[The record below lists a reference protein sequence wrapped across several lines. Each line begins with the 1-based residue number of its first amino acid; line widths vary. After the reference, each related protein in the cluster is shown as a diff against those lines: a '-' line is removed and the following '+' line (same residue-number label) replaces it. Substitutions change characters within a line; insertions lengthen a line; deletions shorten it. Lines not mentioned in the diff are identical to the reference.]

1 MADQTAATAFVVAEY
16 EGLKGEQVAR
26 IVHRNGLIY
35 STLAAIAGA
44 VVAVGQL
51 GVGAL
56 LLLPPVTLLLGWAYL
71 ADDTMVS
78 DLGRYIRLD
87 LSVKAETA
95 TGVQDPFGWE
105 KHHRTLPGRTARKL
119 VWLLVAWLVF
129 IGPVF
134 GAAVGFWVA
143 PGGNGLGWWA
153 DAILA
158 GECLTSGMLAATFA
172 VRAGL
177 KDGRRG

>member
-35 STLAAIAGA
+35 STLAAVAAA
-44 VVAVGQL
+44 VVAVGQI
-51 GVGAL
+51 GPAAL

-105 KHHRTLPGRTARKL
+105 KHHRTLPGRTVRKL
-119 VWLLVAWLVF
+119 VWLAVAWLVF
-129 IGPVF
+129 IGPVA
-134 GAAVGFWVA
+134 GAAVAFWVVL
-143 PGGNGLGWWA
+143 GGNGLGWWA
-153 DAILA
+153 DAVLIAEALLA
-158 GECLTSGMLAATFA
+158 GLLAATFA
-172 VRAGL
+172 LRADLVGAS
-177 KDGRRG
+177 RG